1 MVVFS
6 FCRGELLEDWMVLS
20 EAEGRTL
27 IKTDGF
33 VCLIPGGKCVYTDYT
48 LTMSSSST
56 YQQGDGWV
64 GTKRIILSCFSFI
77 LILPVT
83 EFSAVRHHWCPI
95 FFFCYMFQRC
105 ALDLSNMNTYNND
118 QWVIESTS
126 QWFKRQRCNQSR
138 PNVGSNVNHQH
149 ITTS

>member
-1 MVVFS
+1 
-6 FCRGELLEDWMVLS
+6 MVLS

-83 EFSAVRHHWCPI
+83 EFSKVMSAVRHHCCPI
-95 FFFCYMFQRC
+95 CFLLYVLKMLFGFIKYEY
-105 ALDLSNMNTYNND
+105 L
-118 QWVIESTS
+118 
-126 QWFKRQRCNQSR
+126 
-138 PNVGSNVNHQH
+138 
-149 ITTS
+149 